1 MRLARGQFFGQREA
15 ACRTASLELVLTS
28 YARGQS
34 LPPHEH
40 ERAYLVVVL
49 AGSFREEIGR
59 SEHRLSQGTLLLN
72 TCGARHHDTFE
83 AERTEVLNV
92 ELGPRWL
99 EALALERPADP
110 RLTDGRRFLG
120 RMRTLRRHLLHPEPL
135 SAFVV
140 EGLCAELLAHG
151 TAPPDRGSERRASE
165 RPALAV
171 VERVLVERFREPPSL
186 LELAALTGLAPT
198 RLTRAW
204 RARHGCSIGERLRE
218 LRVAHARA
226 AVLRADAS
234 LSAIALESGYADQS
248 HMTRE
253 FRVRFG
259 CTPGE
264 LRARGPKA

>member
-1 MRLARGQFFGQREA
+1 MRLARGQFFGQREV
-15 ACRTASLELVLTS
+15 ACRTSSLDLVLTS

-59 SEHRLSQGTLLLN
+59 SEHRLRQGALLLN

-99 EALALERPADP
+99 EALGLERPTDP
-110 RLTDGRRFLG
+110 RVTDGRRFLG

-140 EGLCAELLAHG
+140 EGLCAELIAHG
-151 TAPPDRGSERRASE
+151 TAQPGPERRASE

-171 VERVLVERFREPPSL
+171 VERVLAERLREPPSL
-186 LELAALTGLAPT
+186 LELATLAGLAPT

-226 AVLRADAS
+226 AVLRAQAS

-253 FRVRFG
+253 FRRRFG

-264 LRARGPKA
+264 LRALRRKP